1 MNRNRLVLL
10 AAAVILIV
18 ASWWQV
24 LAARGGFTV
33 RHITRDGVPMVYLAP
48 AVAQRAPG
56 LLVAHGFAGSKQLML
71 AYGYTLAHAGYAVL
85 LWDFGGHGA
94 NGNALAGDSLQDDL
108 DRAYAVL
115 IEQPE
120 VDPAR
125 LALLGHSMGSGAVM
139 AAGIRN
145 PNRYTAT
152 IAISPTGADVSPAA
166 PRNLLL
172 QAGGWEGNFAANARR
187 LLAAAG
193 GAGDDFAN
201 GRARRLIVVPN
212 AEHISILF
220 RSASSRAVLDW
231 LARAFGE
238 ARDTPYVDRRIIWY
252 AVSLLGWLLAL
263 AAAAPRLQ
271 PAIPERPSGRRW
283 LPWAGLAVAPLIA
296 SAALVVANRTL
307 SLADF
312 GGLRVGGAVGLWFL
326 VAGLVWLACNLP
338 ARRPSRSQS
347 GLGAG
352 AFRRPVGGLRRA
364 GAERL
369 AAMVADRAAPVALAD
384 PGAGVPAMVHGVRPG
399 AAGGNRRR
407 PRALV
412 AGAKRR
418 RRRRADAPAGAGAF
432 VGLPADPAAAD
443 AAAARHPGRRGERV
457 GPRVALRH
465 RRRAFLRLGHRR
477 RVSVGGIR
485 A

>member
-1 MNRNRLVLL
+1 ML
-10 AAAVILIV
+10 AA
-18 ASWWQV
+18 Q
-24 LAARGGFTV
+24 GGLTV

-48 AVAQRAPG
+48 AAAQRAPG
-56 LLVAHGFAGSKQLML
+56 VLVAHGFAGSKQLML

-85 LWDFGGHGA
+85 LWDFDGHGA
-94 NGNALAGDSLQDDL
+94 NGNALAGDSLQNDL

-145 PNRYTAT
+145 PDRYTAT

-172 QAGGWEGNFAANARR
+172 QAGGWEGNFVANARR

-220 RSASSRAVLDW
+220 RSESGRAALDW
-231 LARAFGE
+231 LSRAFGE

-263 AAAAPRLQ
+263 AAAAPRLR
-271 PAIPERPSGRRW
+271 PALPERPCWPEMAAVGRAGSLRRCSPAPRW
-283 LPWAGLAVAPLIA
+283 LPPTGCSRWRSSAG
-296 SAALVVANRTL
+296 
-307 SLADF
+307 
-312 GGLRVGGAVGLWFL
+312 
-326 VAGLVWLACNLP
+326 
-338 ARRPSRSQS
+338 
-347 GLGAG
+347 
-352 AFRRPVGGLRRA
+352 
-364 GAERL
+364 
-369 AAMVADRAAPVALAD
+369 
-384 PGAGVPAMVHGVRPG
+384 
-399 AAGGNRRR
+399 
-407 PRALV
+407 
-412 AGAKRR
+412 
-418 RRRRADAPAGAGAF
+418 
-432 VGLPADPAAAD
+432 
-443 AAAARHPGRRGERV
+443 
-457 GPRVALRH
+457 
-465 RRRAFLRLGHRR
+465 
-477 RVSVGGIR
+477 
-485 A
+485 